1 MKLKKSNILKKEA
14 RWKLRTV
21 PHFDS
26 ISEKNQVTKSRLYSE
41 ERKRG
46 RASEFTKRGG
56 KTAKSMK
63 KQKGKRER
71 QNNPKLSPGFLEEM
85 VVGEET
91 EDTIT
96 R

>member
-1 MKLKKSNILKKEA
+1 
-14 RWKLRTV
+14 
-21 PHFDS
+21 
-26 ISEKNQVTKSRLYSE
+26 
-41 ERKRG
+41 
-46 RASEFTKRGG
+46 
-56 KTAKSMK
+56 MK